1 MKEKRLC
8 YISRTYYNQ
17 TSAGNKAK
25 TDYEKVLHSMGAASI
40 GLPCKIDNN
49 KFLAFLYGGT
59 NRRKICKNSF
69 IGANIVFLRKTA
81 KFLAVFLDFYSF
93 FSYRRVFFALFPFF

>member
-1 MKEKRLC
+1 MKERRLC

-49 KFLAFLYGGT
+49 KFLASSITWRVPSSPALAF
-59 NRRKICKNSF
+59 RKEMSSYC
-69 IGANIVFLRKTA
+69 NI
-81 KFLAVFLDFYSF
+81 
-93 FSYRRVFFALFPFF
+93 P

>member
-1 MKEKRLC
+1 MKERRLC

-49 KFLAFLYGGT
+49 KFLAFFYNLAST
-59 NRRKICKNSF
+59 SSPALAFRKEMSSYC
-69 IGANIVFLRKTA
+69 NI
-81 KFLAVFLDFYSF
+81 
-93 FSYRRVFFALFPFF
+93 P

>member
-1 MKEKRLC
+1 MKERRLC

-40 GLPCKIDNN
+40 GLPC
-49 KFLAFLYGGT
+49 
-59 NRRKICKNSF
+59 
-69 IGANIVFLRKTA
+69 
-81 KFLAVFLDFYSF
+81 
-93 FSYRRVFFALFPFF
+93 

>member
-1 MKEKRLC
+1 MKERRLC

-40 GLPCKIDNN
+40 GLQ
-49 KFLAFLYGGT
+49 
-59 NRRKICKNSF
+59 NRQQ
-69 IGANIVFLRKTA
+69 
-81 KFLAVFLDFYSF
+81 
-93 FSYRRVFFALFPFF
+93 

>member
-1 MKEKRLC
+1 MKERRLC

-40 GLPCKIDNN
+40 GLLAKSTTIKSWPSSITWRVPSSPA
-49 KFLAFLYGGT
+49 LAF
-59 NRRKICKNSF
+59 RKEMSSYC
-69 IGANIVFLRKTA
+69 NI
-81 KFLAVFLDFYSF
+81 
-93 FSYRRVFFALFPFF
+93 P